1 MEDLRVLLEG
11 LEEGLEEKDVRM
23 MSPLVLAYIGDA
35 VYEIYIRNFL
45 VRQGRASVNDLHRAS
60 TRYVKAKAQAE
71 IVHVL
76 EVELTEEEWT
86 VVKRGRNQKSATTP
100 KNAELIDY
108 KYATGLE
115 ALIGYLFLCGKT
127 ERLVEI
133 VKRAID
139 IVNKA

>member
-1 MEDLRVLLEG
+1 MLLAG
-11 LEEGLEEKDVRM
+11 LEKGLEEKDVRM

-35 VYEIYIRNFL
+35 VYEVYVRNFL
-45 VRQGRASVNDLHRAS
+45 VRQGRATVNDLHKEA
-60 TRYVKAKAQAE
+60 TRYVKAQAQAE

-76 EVELTEEEWT
+76 EYELTEEEWT
-86 VVKRGRNQKSATTP
+86 VIKRGRNQKSATTP

-139 IVNKA
+139 IINRA